1 MAGYKINRI
10 TSDIKI
16 ALSELLR
23 EVKDPRISKLLSIV
37 KVDLSGDLS
46 NATVYVSAI
55 EGYETTVTS
64 VKALKGASGFLRREL
79 GARLKLR
86 KVPELRFVADDS
98 INISANISRIIE
110 NFKEDSTNEKEDK
123 RWLHRTH
130 SPPNR
135 FNS

>member
-1 MAGYKINRI
+1 MAGFKINRI

-23 EVKDPRISKLLSIV
+23 EVKDPRVSKLLSIV

-46 NATVYVSAI
+46 YATVYVSAI
-55 EGYETTVTS
+55 EGFEATVSS

-79 GARLKLR
+79 GSRLKIR

-98 INISANISRIIE
+98 INISANISKII
-110 NFKEDSTNEKEDK
+110 DSFNGDK
-123 RWLHRTH
+123 
-130 SPPNR
+130 NDDK
-135 FNS
+135 